1 MTETTRAETPTA
13 EAQAAETRFSY
24 SYAQLYAFTL
34 VLFIPAIWLVGL
46 QDTYAF
52 DAPYLATMTIPP
64 LVAFFASV
72 VAHEGW
78 TGTRQIGR
86 SLLLGASSMVL
97 GGAVF
102 LSLAWL
108 IAFLGPA
115 LESRE
120 WGGIQL
126 GIVIVF
132 GLLALPLLVTAA
144 RQVRPGGRARVATAL
159 ACVAA
164 IAVIAGTAYLTM
176 RGGSVPITE
185 TLRKDQAS
193 YLVGAVIWYIPAYAL
208 VGTVLRRVGVV

>member
-1 MTETTRAETPTA
+1 MTDTTIAETPTA
-13 EAQAAETRFSY
+13 EAHAAETRFSH

-34 VLFIPAIWLVGL
+34 VLFVPAIWLVGL

-52 DAPYLATMTIPP
+52 DALYLATMTIPP
-64 LVAFFASV
+64 LLAFFASV
-72 VAHEGW
+72 LAHEGW
-78 TGTRQIGR
+78 TGARQIGR
-86 SLLLGASSMVL
+86 SLLLGVSSMIL

-126 GIVIVF
+126 GIVVVF
-132 GLLALPLLVTAA
+132 ALLALPLLLTAA
-144 RQVRPGGRARVATAL
+144 RQVRTGERARIVTAL
-159 ACVAA
+159 ACLLA
-164 IAVIAGTAYLTM
+164 IGVIAGTAYLTM